1 MPRYAVESARRDE
14 TPARRGASPVP
25 GNGAPA
31 ARGDNARRDSAR
43 HDGPLVTWWR
53 AQHAKP
59 LVDYGVIM
67 VVIGLLTSLGLVVAY
82 STTTTWSVVDDDAT
96 VWSSAVKQTVFV
108 LIGLVAMWIAMRLQ
122 LDWVRRLSPL
132 LMGISIVLLF
142 VVLLIGTGGQEV
154 GSQSWLQLGP
164 VSFQPSELAR
174 VSIAIWGSH
183 YLAGRVAHGSGLD
196 SHQWIFIGVSAL
208 TCGLIFWQGDVGMTA
223 TTLLV
228 VIALLFF
235 TGMSW
240 KWFTGGAI
248 VALAAIVLLVTFGSG
263 YRVERITTFFD
274 ALTGHFE
281 ETRSS
286 SFQSYQ
292 GFLSL
297 GDGGLLGL
305 GLGQSRAKWY
315 YLPEAKNDF
324 VFAVIGEEL
333 GLWGGIIVIGLFAT
347 LAIYGF
353 RTAMRN
359 NKSFMALM
367 SGTLVAGIVFQAFFN
382 IGYVIG
388 LFPVTGVQLPLLSSG
403 GTATV
408 ITLGA
413 LGLVAS
419 CARHEPEA
427 ISSMQYNGF
436 PVIDRILRLP
446 EPSPTD
452 GSLRAAPQTRVPSE
466 EMVTRGASRA
476 GTTDTAEDEGYQR
489 RAAPGMSRE
498 RAASA
503 GSRRAARASDIYR
516 SHDVNRRSRWSTGT
530 GGAPRAGRGR
540 ASGEPELGDERA
552 PSWQR
557 ERDERGRGT
566 PQAPWRREGN
576 RNGRNAR
583 RQR

>member
-315 YLPEAKNDF
+315 YLPR
-324 VFAVIGEEL
+324 GEERL
-333 GLWGGIIVIGLFAT
+333 RLRGHRRGARLVGRDHRHRPV
-347 LAIYGF
+347 
-353 RTAMRN
+353 RN
-359 NKSFMALM
+359 
-367 SGTLVAGIVFQAFFN
+367 AG
-382 IGYVIG
+382 
-388 LFPVTGVQLPLLSSG
+388 
-403 GTATV
+403 
-408 ITLGA
+408 
-413 LGLVAS
+413 
-419 CARHEPEA
+419 
-427 ISSMQYNGF
+427 
-436 PVIDRILRLP
+436 DLRLP
-446 EPSPTD
+446 HRHAQQQVFHGAHVRYPRGRHRLPGFLQHRVRHRLVPGD
-452 GSLRAAPQTRVPSE
+452 GRSAAAAVLWWYGDGHHARCT
-466 EMVTRGASRA
+466 GARRFLCQARTGGDFLDAVQRIPRHRPNLAPA
-476 GTTDTAEDEGYQR
+476 GAFPNGWI
-489 RAAPGMSRE
+489 
-498 RAASA
+498 SA
-503 GSRRAARASDIYR
+503 GSATDEGPQRGNGDARSVA
-516 SHDVNRRSRWSTGT
+516 
-530 GGAPRAGRGR
+530 RGYH
-540 ASGEPELGDERA
+540 
-552 PSWQR
+552 
-557 ERDERGRGT
+557 
-566 PQAPWRREGN
+566 
-576 RNGRNAR
+576 
-583 RQR
+583 